1 MIKIPFITSQ
11 IISDN
16 AVFQTFWTS
25 KIAAQLIFNIDHDK
39 HMFCSINI
47 IMFQEE
53 GPFQNGSSLGGL
65 GIKKQLRE
73 QHVDE

>member
-1 MIKIPFITSQ
+1 M
-11 IISDN
+11 ISDN
-16 AVFQTFWTS
+16 AVFLDIKNSST
-25 KIAAQLIFNIDHDK
+25 IIFNNDHDK
-39 HMFCSINI
+39 HILCSINI
-47 IMFQEE
+47 LMFQEE